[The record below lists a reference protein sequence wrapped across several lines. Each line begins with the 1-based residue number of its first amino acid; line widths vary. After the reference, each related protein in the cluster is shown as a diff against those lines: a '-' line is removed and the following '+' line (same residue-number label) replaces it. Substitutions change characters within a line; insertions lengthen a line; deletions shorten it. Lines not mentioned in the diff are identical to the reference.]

1 MAIYDFAFYV
11 PKRLRA
17 RARHWLRFL
26 QAAAAARNLEM
37 NFETAA
43 APLGRVRCYVYVRG
57 SLAAMQNLEREITN
71 QLLPYSRAITDPQ
84 TVLRDVI
91 IPSLRAN
98 RQGVKRITGLLHL
111 FADQIKESRLP
122 KPVMSPLSAGPAVR
136 DFALQR
142 RPKTAGQQCAKAIIK
157 TVDQWLS
164 HGLPIKDAVILCDQS
179 MEEFLKAELRLPQ
192 RSGKGFNEVT
202 NDAAKVGLVTRQEA
216 YRLRR
221 FHRTRNRLQHRGG
234 RVQSE
239 TAVSMFDFILAL
251 LNRKFRRGSRPNLAT
266 HRRARASRA
275 RRWAQT
281 LSL

>member
-1 MAIYDFAFYV
+1 MASYDFAFYA

-122 KPVMSPLSAGPAVR
+122 KPVVSPLSAGPAVR

-142 RPKTAGQQCAKAIIK
+142 
-157 TVDQWLS
+157 D
-164 HGLPIKDAVILCDQS
+164 
-179 MEEFLKAELRLPQ
+179 
-192 RSGKGFNEVT
+192 
-202 NDAAKVGLVTRQEA
+202 
-216 YRLRR
+216 
-221 FHRTRNRLQHRGG
+221 
-234 RVQSE
+234 
-239 TAVSMFDFILAL
+239 
-251 LNRKFRRGSRPNLAT
+251 RKSVV
-266 HRRARASRA
+266 
-275 RRWAQT
+275 
-281 LSL
+281 